1 VYTVYTGYTWSPLT
15 LLLLLTILGCFGLDS
30 AGGDGAG
37 VGEES
42 RWVPSSSDEEED
54 EEEDEAEEEEE
65 ESLSAGS
72 IGALIS
78 FAVTDPSNT
87 RTVPSYG

>member
-1 VYTVYTGYTWSPLT
+1 
-15 LLLLLTILGCFGLDS
+15 
-30 AGGDGAG
+30 

-42 RWVPSSSDEEED
+42 RWVSSSSDEEE
-54 EEEDEAEEEEE
+54 EEEAEEEAEDEAEEEA

-78 FAVTDPSNT
+78 FGVTEPSNT
-87 RTVPSYG
+87 RTLPSYG